1 MLISIH
7 LSAVTFGA
15 GVQWYE
21 AYDYVDQQG
30 RFIIGGISP
39 GGSVGAAGGWVM
51 GGGHSAF
58 SPSLGLGTISH
69 SHYERVLTTELHLL
83 FLLGVDN
90 VLEFTIVLA
99 NGTLTTT
106 NAHQYPDLFWAL
118 RGGGGGTYGVVLSA
132 TYQTHPKFSLTTPIL
147 QVNFTSPETAQSIIT
162 ELFRLHADLSDAGWG
177 GYTSVFPEYMT
188 AMFTAPNITVDDA
201 NQKFEPLVSFATNA
215 TGGAVSYTTPVYG
228 SFMEW
233 WKANSE
239 SGAQGQLGGNVEMAS
254 RLLPRELAK
263 ECPEKV
269 ARIGFSL
276 GGFATKYVFLSFFPS
291 LRP

>member
-1 MLISIH
+1 MKHTIMSINKAD
-7 LSAVTFGA
+7 S
-15 GVQWYE
+15 
-21 AYDYVDQQG
+21 
-30 RFIIGGISP
+30 S
-39 GGSVGAAGGWVM
+39 SVASLKEVLLALLVVGLWAEDIVFSRQVSVLVRTIDSY
-51 GGGHSAF
+51 HSA
-58 SPSLGLGTISH
+58 IH
-69 SHYERVLTTELHLL
+69 SDTKPRFLL
-83 FLLGVDN
+83 LLGVDN

-215 TGGAVSYTTPVYG
+215 TGGAVSYHTGLWELHGV
-228 SFMEW
+228 
-233 WKANSE
+233 
-239 SGAQGQLGGNVEMAS
+239 VEG
-254 RLLPRELAK
+254 K
-263 ECPEKV
+263 
-269 ARIGFSL
+269 F
-276 GGFATKYVFLSFFPS
+276 
-291 LRP
+291 